1 MVIKLRHAPVAS
13 DTHVFVGADDGN
25 LYCLDGKGQLVWKLR
40 GGPSDRHVIGHERI
54 MSAWPIST
62 QPLLHDGVLYFVAGY
77 WPVDGIHVHAV
88 DAASGKEIW
97 MNSEAEFRPNRQ
109 IH

>member
-1 MVIKLRHAPVAS
+1 MTGTMNS
-13 DTHVFVGADDGN
+13 DA
-25 LYCLDGKGQLVWKLR
+25 DGKGQLVWKLR
-40 GGPSDRHVIGHERI
+40 GGPSDRQVIGHERI
-54 MSAWPIST
+54 MSACPIST

-77 WPVDGIHVHAV
+77 WPVDGIHVHAI

-97 MNSEAEFRPNRQ
+97 MNSKAEFRPNRQ